1 MARCFRYGLFVL
13 AAVLYSVEV
22 SAARQVIPEPGEV
35 QRAWVPGAGPTS
47 FVDSRDWNATVSTQ
61 SGSRVQLP
69 VNGKRSYGW
78 PKWAGAAKQ
87 FVKKSPQQAAAAAG
101 LAGVFAAV
109 DWVMDQGQFKRP
121 GDGGV
126 CYHAYYGGT
135 GMATACEYESAGDAC
150 RALYSMSGISHK
162 GAGALSGGSCYYHHL
177 TNVPSLV
184 QSGYWKEVN
193 PDPSTQPRVP
203 VTDSEIDNLIDGITD
218 PNVAAES
225 APFIEQNLPGS
236 FDYPD
241 GFEFSGPQSVDLP
254 GVVTTK
260 TDPATGNTTTTEVL
274 PSVQFEYGTNP
285 WSITPT
291 DKTTKNT
298 YENGQKTQTEES
310 VSTDPVNHGGV
321 SVQPKPLEIPTDCD
335 FMPTVCK
342 FIDWVKE
349 PFTEQDPDLSQLIED
364 QDFAE
369 SVTISGNAACPAPTI
384 IDTSRGSFEFSWQ
397 PACTWAGMIK
407 PLVIIAALI
416 AAIYISLGVARSE

>member
-1 MARCFRYGLFVL
+1 MAHLFRSSVLVL
-13 AAVLYSVEV
+13 ASLLFSVEV
-22 SAARQVIPEPGEV
+22 IAARQVIPEPGEV

-121 GDGGV
+121 GDGGI

-135 GMATACEYESAGDAC
+135 GMSTLCEFQGPNDAC
-150 RALYSMSGISHK
+150 LALYDMSGVAYKS
-162 GAGALSGGSCYYHHL
+162 GGALAGGGCYYHHP
-177 TNVPSLV
+177 TATPSYRT
-184 QSGYWKEVN
+184 GGFWKEEQI
-193 PDPSTQPRVP
+193 DPSTQPRVG
-203 VTDSEIDNLIDGITD
+203 VTDSDIDELIDGVTD

-225 APFIEQNLPGS
+225 APFIEQDLPGS

-241 GFEFSGPQSVDLP
+241 GFEFSGPQSIDLP
-254 GVVTTK
+254 GVVTTS
-260 TDPATGNTTTTEVL
+260 TDPATGSTTTTEVL

-298 YENGQKTQTEES
+298 YKDGTKTNTEES
-310 VSTDPVNHGGV
+310 VSTDPVNQGGV
-321 SVQPKPLEIPTDCD
+321 SVQPKAPEIPTDCD
-335 FMPTVCK
+335 FMPTVCE
-342 FIDWVKE
+342 FIDWVKQ
-349 PFTEQDPDLSQLIED
+349 PFEEEEPDLSDLITD
-364 QDFAE
+364 DDFTK
-369 SVTISGNAACPAPTI
+369 SVTFSGNASCPAPTVI
-384 IDTSRGSFEFSWQ
+384 STEYGNQYFDWTPGCE
-397 PACTWAGMIK
+397 WAAMLK
-407 PLVIIAALI
+407 PLIILAALI
-416 AAIYISLGVARSE
+416 GALYISLGIGRAD